1 MLVAV
6 ARIELRLTFAH
17 SLKEKRRALRSIKDR
32 AQSRF
37 GVHVAEVAG
46 QDTWQRAVLGFAI
59 VGSDRQTLKSL
70 QDKVGDFILASDMG
84 LLVSDERDFLVFGDL
99 VDDGEGFQ

>member
-1 MLVAV
+1 MLIAV

-17 SLKEKRRALRSIKDR
+17 SLKEKRRALRSVIDR
-32 AQSRF
+32 AQARF

-59 VGSDRQTLKSL
+59 VGSDRQTLESL
-70 QDKVGDFILASDMG
+70 QYKVGDLILASDIG
-84 LLVSDERDFLVFGDL
+84 LVVSDTRECLVFGDL
-99 VDDGEGFQ
+99 D